1 MTFINCSK
9 SIFSKHSQ
17 SIFGF
22 VKSSLFEIPI
32 LPFLLLVIQKIAKLK
47 VKVYKT
53 CRFNFIKI
61 KQFGKCK
68 NKKNYN
74 FIILRFKKIVTNKK
88 SMDKPCIVI
97 DNGSGS
103 CKVGLAGEDA
113 PRSKFHTV
121 VGKPKMPSIM
131 VGMDQK

>member
-1 MTFINCSK
+1 MTE
-9 SIFSKHSQ
+9 Q
-17 SIFGF
+17 
-22 VKSSLFEIPI
+22 
-32 LPFLLLVIQKIAKLK
+32 
-47 VKVYKT
+47 
-53 CRFNFIKI
+53 FIKQSDEQI
-61 KQFGKCK
+61 TNEQYIF
-68 NKKNYN
+68 NH
-74 FIILRFKKIVTNKK
+74 LDSKKIVTNNP
-88 SMDKPCIVI
+88 MEKPCIVI